1 MPHRVSSQITII
13 KHVKVSINLCAH
25 LECTHLACTHIR
37 PARIPGLRVR
47 LTCIYTWPICI
58 RGMCYILYNIINFS
72 FVHTKSTCPLG
83 MYVHT
88 KSTCPPGMYVHTR
101 STCPPGMYVHTK
113 STCPPGMYLHIK
125 STCPPGMYVH
135 TWLACTHGLY
145 LRHTI
150 YKVNTNSHTF
160 SVTSIETKSVLWNF
174 MKMG

>member
-47 LTCIYTWPICI
+47 LTCIYTWPIRIC
-58 RGMCYILYNIINFS
+58 GMCYILYNIIIFS
-72 FVHTKSTCPLG
+72 FVHTKSTCP
-83 MYVHT
+83 
-88 KSTCPPGMYVHTR
+88 PGM
-101 STCPPGMYVHTK
+101 C
-113 STCPPGMYLHIK
+113 
-125 STCPPGMYVH
+125 VH

-145 LRHTI
+145 LRHTL